1 MKTIPTTNKKVIIGS
16 KNVAKF
22 MAIALIL
29 TGFII
34 TQAYAQKK
42 NVSDY
47 SYQRAV
53 DAFINDKDNGKALEL
68 VNKQLDETP
77 YHLDPD
83 FSELRFFGF
92 WTGTMLH

>member
-1 MKTIPTTNKKVIIGS
+1 MKTIPTTNKKVIIGI
-16 KNVAKF
+16 KIIAKSL
-22 MAIALIL
+22 AIALIL
-29 TGFII
+29 TGLSI
-34 TQAYAQKK
+34 TQACAQKK

-77 YHLDPD
+77 YHLDAR
-83 FSELRFFGF
+83 FLRV
-92 WTGTMLH
+92 